1 LRFFAPA
8 QNDEIR
14 EVSKKIRFLK
24 KEIKKEKYMASSGIH
39 DSSVMRLVQIAL
51 REDVGMGDITAESI
65 FSRRDM
71 AHATFLVKADGIICG
86 CDIAKMVFKNV
97 DDEIEITFSVS
108 DGDFVKKGETIA
120 RMHGR
125 AASLL
130 TAERTALNFMQRM
143 SGVATMAHTYS
154 EAVRGTGAKIL
165 DTRKTIPGWRILDKY
180 AVKTGGAYNHR
191 FGLFDMAMIKDNHAY
206 AAGSLT
212 KAVQK
217 CRAEIGKRNIK
228 IEVETQDLKTVEEAL
243 ACEGVDRIMFDNFTP
258 ELMREAVKLV
268 AGKCE
273 TEASGGITLENVR
286 AYAETGVDFIS
297 IGALT
302 HSVKALD
309 ISMDF
314 ELAK

>member
-1 LRFFAPA
+1 MPT
-8 QNDEIR
+8 
-14 EVSKKIRFLK
+14 
-24 KEIKKEKYMASSGIH
+24 SGIH
-39 DSSVMRLVQIAL
+39 DSSVIRLVQIAL
-51 REDVGMGDITAESI
+51 REDIGMGDITAESI

-71 AHATFLVKADGIICG
+71 ARATFLVKQDGIICG

-97 DDEIEITFSVS
+97 DDEIEIMFSVS

-165 DTRKTIPGWRILDKY
+165 DTRKTIPAWRILDKY
-180 AVKTGGAYNHR
+180 AVKTGGACNHR
-191 FGLFDMAMIKDNHAY
+191 FGLFDMAMIKDNHAL

-228 IEVETQDLKTVEEAL
+228 IEVETQDLETVKEAL
-243 ACEGVDRIMFDNFTP
+243 ACEGVHRIMFDNFTP
-258 ELMREAVKLV
+258 ELMKEAVELV
-268 AGKCE
+268 NGKVE

>member
-1 LRFFAPA
+1 MP
-8 QNDEIR
+8 
-14 EVSKKIRFLK
+14 
-24 KEIKKEKYMASSGIH
+24 SSGIH
-39 DSSVMRLVQIAL
+39 NASVLRLVQIAL
-51 REDVGMGDITAESI
+51 REDVGIGDITAESI
-65 FSRRDM
+65 FSDHDM
-71 AHATFLVKADGIICG
+71 ARATFLVKQDGIICG
-86 CDIAKMVFKNV
+86 CDIAKLVFKNI
-97 DDEIEITFSVS
+97 DDEIECEFSVK
-108 DGDFVKKGETIA
+108 DGDVVKNGETIA
-120 RMHGR
+120 RLKGR

-143 SGVATMAHTYS
+143 SGVATMANVYS

-165 DTRKTIPGWRILDKY
+165 DTRKTIPAWRILDKY
-180 AVKTGGAYNHR
+180 AVKVGGAYNHR
-191 FGLFDMAMIKDNHAY
+191 FGLFDMAMIKDNHAL
-206 AAGSLT
+206 AAGSIT

-217 CRAEIGKRNIK
+217 CRAEIGKRNIQ

-258 ELMREAVKLV
+258 ELMKEAVKLV
-268 AGKCE
+268 SKKCE
-273 TEASGGITLENVR
+273 TEASGGITIENVR

-314 ELAK
+314 ELTL